1 MKEVTF
7 TKDHL
12 SWLANTIT
20 GQSIHKSNTSN
31 GFYTSQKL
39 SFQDKILLNI
49 EKPQSKRWLE

>member
-7 TKDHL
+7 SKDHL

-20 GQSIHKSNTSN
+20 GQSIHKSN